1 MPVVPIV
8 KTSSGALVSGAPQ
21 EHSPIPVGKPDATG
35 RMVEGLRSEDGG
47 ASCERTRSRTSRS
60 RTTFVFVV
68 DWGCWAIF
76 LQGRRCTS

>member
-1 MPVVPIV
+1 MVPIV

-47 ASCERTRSRTSRS
+47 ASCERTRRRTSRS

>member
-1 MPVVPIV
+1 MVPIV

-47 ASCERTRSRTSRS
+47 ASCEQPGADITQNYIC
-60 RTTFVFVV
+60 V
-68 DWGCWAIF
+68 
-76 LQGRRCTS
+76 RC